1 MSLNFS
7 LKSLQTVRICCS
19 LTMFTTL
26 TFNDGHHIIRL
37 VSVAGQVLGDLNS
50 AFQFSPEKIA
60 FVEEED
66 QLGLR

>member
-1 MSLNFS
+1 
-7 LKSLQTVRICCS
+7 
-19 LTMFTTL
+19 MFTTL